1 MKPVKLETKY
11 EFNNKLF
18 KQVVDF
24 VETNKVIKVG
34 VLSNDVAQIDDD
46 SSSGVGIATIAAVHE
61 FGSQTQN
68 IPERS
73 FLRKTYNARITDFKT
88 YVAKSKDKFFEMMTT
103 SGETAVFSRMG
114 AWWVRAVH
122 KTFDQQGPNWAPL
135 SEKYA
140 AWKMKYKQSDRILIT
155 DGTLRNSI
163 TFEVSDET

>member
-1 MKPVKLETKY
+1 MSNADLKY
-11 EFNNKLF
+11 EFNQKLF
-18 KQVVDF
+18 EQVVDF
-24 VETNKVIKVG
+24 VDTKRIVKVG
-34 VLSNDVAQIDDD
+34 VLSNDAVQVDND

-61 FGSQTQN
+61 FGSQKQN

-73 FLRKTYNARITDFKT
+73 FLRKTHHGRINDFKN
-88 YVAKSKDKFFEMMTT
+88 YVAKSKDKFLQMIE
-103 SGETAVFSRMG
+103 SGSETAVFSRMG

-122 KTFDQQGPNWAPL
+122 RTFDQQGPNWAPL